1 MKFTFAAALA
11 TFASAAR
18 IQLHHQPLTFEG
30 VKSQVNRVYNYD
42 TEKFLAAGSQIA
54 VKDYMNTQYFITA
67 TIGTPGQ
74 PFTLVPDT
82 GSSNLW
88 VYSAQ
93 CKSIPCMT
101 HATYNYMNSSTYV
114 ANGEP
119 FIIQYGSGGVDGS
132 VAQDIVDFGPA
143 QATMQFGL
151 VKKVSGAAFY
161 TSQLDGILGL
171 AYGSISVDSLPTFI
185 DSDNEVDKSFSFYL
199 HDNPELSYMIMP
211 GFEETGFT
219 KIATHPVI
227 QETYWN
233 LNVVSLSGP
242 NGTID
247 MTGYFAAIDSGTSLL
262 MAGYNIINPLIEGI
276 VVEQDCSNLA
286 SLPNISITFDQTTY
300 ELTPFDYVLQI
311 TEFGATSCIMGIM
324 GADVPADWPY
334 IIVGDI
340 FFRPYPPYFNKNDNT
355 VTFFKADQ

>member
-1 MKFTFAAALA
+1 
-11 TFASAAR
+11 
-18 IQLHHQPLTFEG
+18 
-30 VKSQVNRVYNYD
+30 
-42 TEKFLAAGSQIA
+42 
-54 VKDYMNTQYFITA
+54 
-67 TIGTPGQ
+67 
-74 PFTLVPDT
+74 
-82 GSSNLW
+82 
-88 VYSAQ
+88 
-93 CKSIPCMT
+93 
-101 HATYNYMNSSTYV
+101 
-114 ANGEP
+114 
-119 FIIQYGSGGVDGS
+119 
-132 VAQDIVDFGPA
+132 
-143 QATMQFGL
+143 
-151 VKKVSGAAFY
+151 
-161 TSQLDGILGL
+161 
-171 AYGSISVDSLPTFI
+171 
-185 DSDNEVDKSFSFYL
+185 
-199 HDNPELSYMIMP
+199 MIMP

-276 VVEQDCSNLA
+276 IVEQDCSNLA